1 MQQPTAVPRQSI
13 SGAVDFD
20 AYIAQIKKSFEGV
33 ISAALAIL
41 ERIGPGE
48 GGPQVSQ
55 LNLLGARMDEFEG
68 LCDEIYQIVEHAY
81 VGIRQSVLA
90 EEMGAPDL
98 AAKMQ
103 DKEAYLQAIETL
115 NEHLQTT
122 AKLRHTL
129 LAATTTATEDGDD
142 SSSSTMSS

>member
-1 MQQPTAVPRQSI
+1 MFVHDT
-13 SGAVDFD
+13 D
-20 AYIAQIKKSFEGV
+20 AYCS
-33 ISAALAIL
+33 
-41 ERIGPGE
+41 PGE

-68 LCDEIYQIVEHAY
+68 LCDEIYQIVVRTLSLLVHLVPTCSVTGATTRNAAHVQEHAY

>member
-1 MQQPTAVPRQSI
+1 LFQLALELTLQHATRA
-13 SGAVDFD
+13 AH
-20 AYIAQIKKSFEGV
+20 AQ
-33 ISAALAIL
+33 
-41 ERIGPGE
+41 
-48 GGPQVSQ
+48 
-55 LNLLGARMDEFEG
+55 
-68 LCDEIYQIVEHAY
+68 EHAY

>member
-1 MQQPTAVPRQSI
+1 LVFVHDT
-13 SGAVDFD
+13 D
-20 AYIAQIKKSFEGV
+20 AYCS
-33 ISAALAIL
+33 
-41 ERIGPGE
+41 PGE

-68 LCDEIYQIVEHAY
+68 LCDEIYQIVVRTLSLLVHLVPTSSVTGAQHATRAAHVQEHAY

-129 LAATTTATEDGDD
+129 LAATTTATVDGDD

>member
-1 MQQPTAVPRQSI
+1 M
-13 SGAVDFD
+13 
-20 AYIAQIKKSFEGV
+20 
-33 ISAALAIL
+33 
-41 ERIGPGE
+41 
-48 GGPQVSQ
+48 
-55 LNLLGARMDEFEG
+55 
-68 LCDEIYQIVEHAY
+68 
-81 VGIRQSVLA
+81 GIRQSVLA

-129 LAATTTATEDGDD
+129 LAAATTTATEDGDD
-142 SSSSTMSS
+142 SSSSAMSS